1 MATAEF
7 ELGQLS
13 IGYCEMTEVIIF
25 LTLNIYIYYNYL

>member
-13 IGYCEMTEVIIF
+13 IGYCEMNEVIIF
-25 LTLNIYIYYNYL
+25 LTLIYIYYNYL